1 MGDLPSSAAQ
11 TLLQSAVSEAASQ
24 IVVSVP
30 PVGSD
35 PAQKQ
40 EAVSPKA
47 VPSAGHGVLCVTPLY
62 HQLYAAKP

>member
-40 EAVSPKA
+40 EAASPKA
-47 VPSAGHGVLCVTPLY
+47 VPSAGRGVLHVTPLY
-62 HQLYAAKP
+62 RQLYAAKP

>member
-1 MGDLPSSAAQ
+1 MGDLPSSVVQ

-30 PVGSD
+30 LVGSD

-40 EAVSPKA
+40 KAVSPKA
-47 VPSAGHGVLCVTPLY
+47 VPSAGHGILCVTSPDR
-62 HQLYAAKP
+62 QLYAAKA